1 MFPRPFDYQ
10 VPDSVAEALTLL
22 AGVPDETK
30 ALAGGHSLLPLMK
43 LRLAAPR
50 LLVDLRRLRD
60 ELAGVRAA
68 DGGLAV
74 GALTTYYTLE
84 GDPLVVQRYPM
95 LSEAASGIGDLQVR
109 NRGTI
114 GGSLAHAD
122 PAGDLPAVA
131 LALDAEVE
139 AASQSGHRRIPAGEF
154 FQGLYSTALAPG
166 ELLTAV
172 HLPAPAPRSG
182 AAYAKFRNPASGYA
196 VVGVAAVL
204 ALDAAGAVASA
215 RVAVTGVGDAAYRA
229 AATEAALSGEQPTAE
244 RLKAAAAHAADGIA
258 ALDDLYASAA
268 YRTHM
273 TQVYA
278 ERALSAALARA
289 RAAA

>member
-10 VPDSVAEALTLL
+10 APDSLGEALTLL
-22 AGVPDETK
+22 AADPDETK

-68 DGGLAV
+68 DGGLAI
-74 GALTTYYTLE
+74 GALTTYHTLQA
-84 GDPLVVQRYPM
+84 DPLVLARHPV
-95 LSEAASGIGDLQVR
+95 LSEAAGVIGDLQVR

-131 LALDAEVE
+131 LALDAELE
-139 AASQSGHRRIPAGEF
+139 AASQQGRRRIAAREF

-166 ELLTAV
+166 ELLTTI
-172 HLPAPAPRSG
+172 HLPAPAARTG
-182 AAYAKFRNPASGYA
+182 AAYAKFANPASGYA
-196 VVGVAAVL
+196 VVGVAALL
-204 ALDAAGAVASA
+204 ALDEGGRIATA
-215 RVAVTGVGDAAYRA
+215 RVAVTGVADAAYRA
-229 AATEAALSGEQPTAE
+229 TAAESALMGQAATAQTLAEAAV
-244 RLKAAAAHAADGIA
+244 HAADGVDP
-258 ALDDLYASAA
+258 LEDLYASGP
-268 YRTHM
+268 YRAHM
-273 TQVYA
+273 ARVYA
-278 ERALSAALARA
+278 GRALTRALERARG
-289 RAAA
+289 